1 MNETNTIRPLAL
13 NQRMIDAAN
22 SANHHNAGSILA
34 REAEQVYT
42 DGLKAFEPRP
52 DWTPEQHTYAAR
64 RADEWRALVEESYND
79 IIRRRASWMPWTVCG
94 PARYDSRKNS
104 AKADAQMRASME
116 WQEKRKRFMEN
127 TARQLADLR
136 TDEAKIAAYRTGRD
150 DSPISADDPL
160 ALDKLDARISFL
172 EEQHTRNMM
181 LNKHYRKHKTMKGAP
196 GITDEQA
203 AKLDAEMERLP
214 ECMRQIGFT
223 ANESANIR
231 RLKERRAA
239 LEKARAAAQQET
251 NAPETFDGLR
261 IIRNAADNRVQ
272 IIFDEKPDE
281 NARCM
286 LKKEGFRWSPR
297 AGAWQRQLNDNGI
310 RAAHRIAKQL
320 APQEPEQQ
328 PAQEPETLT
337 PEEFA
342 ARFAK

>member
-1 MNETNTIRPLAL
+1 MPKEQEITQKFTISRERSRAERILL
-13 NQRMIDAAN
+13 EIK
-22 SANHHNAGSILA
+22 SI
-34 REAEQVYT
+34 
-42 DGLKAFEPRP
+42 
-52 DWTPEQHTYAAR
+52 W
-64 RADEWRALVEESYND
+64 
-79 IIRRRASWMPWTVCG
+79 
-94 PARYDSRKNS
+94 
-104 AKADAQMRASME
+104 
-116 WQEKRKRFMEN
+116 
-127 TARQLADLR
+127 
-136 TDEAKIAAYRTGRD
+136 
-150 DSPISADDPL
+150 
-160 ALDKLDARISFL
+160 
-172 EEQHTRNMM
+172 
-181 LNKHYRKHKTMKGAP
+181 
-196 GITDEQA
+196 
-203 AKLDAEMERLP
+203 ERLP

-251 NAPETFDGLR
+251 NAPETFEGLR

-281 NARCM
+281 DTRYL